1 MTDKNDTAREAILSR
16 IRALM
21 AKTVANG
28 CTEAEADAAAAA
40 VDRLMALYEIDLTEA
55 TVQEQDVMRMDIALN
70 GHPARW
76 AATKVAAFTDCKV
89 WTDKGFIS
97 FLGLEIDTQIAE
109 YLMLLFQRAIDR
121 ETMNFGAFNAD
132 LAMEDHHGRQNMIT
146 SFQAGMAGRLGERL
160 ADMKSKRDFT
170 QRKSGFDLVLS
181 KKALVDEAWT
191 SLGITL
197 SAGKGGGVTI
207 RHQGAYNAGR
217 SAADGVSINQGVT
230 GRSGGSGRI
239 K

>member
-1 MTDKNDTAREAILSR
+1 MTTKDDAAREAILVR

-55 TVQEQDVMRMDIALN
+55 TVQEQDVMRMDIALDA
-70 GHPARW
+70 HPARW
-76 AATKVAAFTDCKV
+76 AAKKVAEFTDCIV

-121 ETMNFGAFNAD
+121 ETMNFSSFNAD
-132 LAMEDHHGRQNMIT
+132 LAMEDGHGRQNMIT
-146 SFQAGMAGRLGERL
+146 SFQAGMASRLGERL
-160 ADMKSKRDFT
+160 AGLKSKRDFT
-170 QRKSGFDLVLS
+170 QRKSGFDLVVS
-181 KKALVDEAWT
+181 KKAAVDDAWRT
-191 SLGITL
+191 LGITL
-197 SAGKGGGVTI
+197 SAGKGGVTI